1 MTARLVGRLA
11 VVTGAASGI
20 GLATAR
26 LFAAEGAIVTLVDRD
41 GPAAREA
48 AEALGAI
55 HHAVA
60 MDVTDEAAWIALHD
74 ELSAR
79 GGCDLLV
86 NNAGIARLAPMKE
99 TGLAEW
105 RATMTVNVDSVFL
118 GCRALLPLLVRS
130 GRAAIVNVS
139 SIRGII
145 GGANATAYCASKGA
159 VRLFTKALALE
170 YAGRVRV
177 NSVHPG
183 LIETPLAAAA
193 LHDPA
198 ARARRMA
205 ALPVGRPGT
214 PDEVADAIL
223 FAAGDT
229 SSYMT
234 GSEIVVDGGT
244 VAA

>member
-1 MTARLVGRLA
+1 MTERLTGRSA

-26 LFAAEGAIVTLVDRD
+26 LFAAEGAVVTLVDRD
-41 GPAAREA
+41 GQAVGREA
-48 AEALGAI
+48 AALGAP
-55 HHAVA
+55 HRAVA
-60 MDVTDEAAWIALHD
+60 MDVTDEVAWNALHD
-74 ELSAR
+74 ALSVQ

-86 NNAGIARLAPMKE
+86 NNAGIARLASL
-99 TGLAEW
+99 TDTSLAEW
-105 RATMTVNVDSVFL
+105 RATMAVNVESVFL
-118 GCRALLPLLVRS
+118 GCRALLPLLARS
-130 GRAAIVNVS
+130 GCGAIVNVS

-145 GGANATAYCASKGA
+145 GGANASAYCASKGA

-193 LHDPA
+193 LEDA
-198 ARARRMA
+198 TVRARRMA

-214 PDEVADAIL
+214 ADEVAQAIL
-223 FAAGDT
+223 FAGSDRA
-229 SSYMT
+229 SYMT

-244 VAA
+244 IAG